1 MDAKN
6 FALTSS
12 ARPFNRVERLNRG
25 GRLILYSGTPIIG
38 GADPLFEALQPFC
51 RGALATSATRK
62 STQMFLVTNS
72 TARPTPAPIASPPSA
87 SQPPKADEFR
97 RFCQRLRRKQPHGAF
112 ATRPRSSKT

>member
-38 GADPLFEALQPFC
+38 SADPLFESLTAILQ
-51 RGALATSATRK
+51 RGAGNFSYEEIDPDVFGDELDRQTY
-62 STQMFLVTNS
+62 
-72 TARPTPAPIASPPSA
+72 PSA
-87 SQPPKADEFR
+87 D
-97 RFCQRLRRKQPHGAF
+97 RLAAIGLT
-112 ATRPRSSKT
+112 ATKGG

>member
-38 GADPLFEALQPFC
+38 SADRIAAIGLT
-51 RGALATSATRK
+51 ATK
-62 STQMFLVTNS
+62 
-72 TARPTPAPIASPPSA
+72 
-87 SQPPKADEFR
+87 
-97 RFCQRLRRKQPHGAF
+97 GG
-112 ATRPRSSKT
+112 